1 MITDLRRQK
10 RTIKIDLE
18 ITNSLFDLDHMIDNL
33 ADDLKTICEQRNL
46 PKELKIKIILE

>member
-18 ITNSLFDLDHMIDNL
+18 ITNPLFNLDGLIDNL
-33 ADDLKTICEQRNL
+33 VSDLKIICEQRNS
-46 PKELKIKIILE
+46 PEELKIKIFLE